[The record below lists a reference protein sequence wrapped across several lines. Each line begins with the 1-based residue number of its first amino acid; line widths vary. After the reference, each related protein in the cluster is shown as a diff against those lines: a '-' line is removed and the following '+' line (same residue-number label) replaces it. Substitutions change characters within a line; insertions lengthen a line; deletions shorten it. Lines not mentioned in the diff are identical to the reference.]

1 MSLWGIKNHNQRTKN
16 DDAETPEEIWK
27 VILKY
32 IKKDKIL
39 WLPFYCNGL
48 AGKIVDKLGY
58 KNIHIKKD
66 FFTYE
71 PANYDL
77 LIDNPPY
84 SIKKKIIDRCYK
96 LGKPFALL
104 IPLETILY
112 KYSLEKFQHDKDFQI
127 IAIKKI
133 NFIRNGIQATGNNPM
148 RFCWYC
154 YKLNLPHRLILA

>member
-1 MSLWGIKNHNQRTKN
+1 MSIWGIKKHNQRTKN
-16 DDAETPEEIWK
+16 DDAETPEKIWK
-27 VILKY
+27 IILKY
-32 IKKDKIL
+32 VDKDKLL

-48 AGKIVDKLGY
+48 AGKIVSELDY

-71 PANYDL
+71 PENYDM

-84 SIKKKIIDRCYK
+84 SCKKKIIQRCYE

-104 IPLETILY
+104 VPLETILY
-112 KYSLEKFQHDKDFQI
+112 KYSEIFQHDPEFQI

-133 NFIRNGIQATGNNPM
+133 NFIRNGIQGTKNNPM

-154 YKLNLPHRLILA
+154 YKMNLPSRLIIAS